1 MVCCGVIPIDNLR
14 DVKAP
19 MELVAKRIPQEMFE
33 KVYKIQLP
41 TKYTASELLQVYSAY
56 KGYVTGNGL
65 PDENKAAR
73 TMLKDY
79 NSGKLLFVHLRPD
92 YDKEKHGEV
101 SQTNVEYTLKEAD
114 EESKEESK
122 VEEMSETSLDT
133 QSLQSV
139 DLQGSKIG
147 DPTKFTNHRED
158 NFDEQFFTDKKEQ
171 KMNKAQ
177 KRALKFA
184 KKRGENPDGV
194 DLNNPAY
201 MKGKGN
207 RMVGGYIEK
216 KNKTG
221 GNSNKITHFS
231 KMVLE

>member
-1 MVCCGVIPIDNLR
+1 
-14 DVKAP
+14 
-19 MELVAKRIPQEMFE
+19 MELVAKRIPKEMFE

-41 TKYTASELLQVYSAY
+41 TKYSASELLQVYSGY

-101 SQTNVEYTLKEAD
+101 SQTNVEYTLKENE

-122 VEEMSETSLDT
+122 IEEVSEVSFDT

-139 DLQGSKIG
+139 DLHGNKIAN
-147 DPTKFTNHRED
+147 PTEFKNHRED
-158 NFDEQFFTDKKEQ
+158 NFDQQFFTDKKEQ

-184 KKRGENPDGV
+184 KKRGDDPDAV
-194 DLNNPAY
+194 DLSNPAY
-201 MKGKGN
+201 QKGKGK
-207 RMVGGYIEK
+207 RMVGGYTEK
-216 KNKTG
+216 KTKTG

-231 KMVLE
+231 KMEIE